1 MVTVGSHNYLLADET
16 SDIDKKLFV
25 LPEFDD
31 LYNMELFSVPD
42 VITQTVDYAVHDI
55 RKLPK
60 LLWGANIAYIE
71 VLFSNYIC
79 SPYYDVM
86 PDEINQLYGAKNRIA
101 RMNLFKMF
109 ESCMGGQYQRMCNLK
124 KGTGN
129 TQHLIE
135 KFGYCTKQ
143 ACHAY
148 RNIDVLIR
156 YADTDFTDFGK
167 AIRYDV
173 PGEAK
178 TIMDIKQGRVT
189 EKDFR
194 DLMDDM
200 RIKAMKLRDKYKSI
214 PPNEECLAKI
224 NSLVRA
230 LVKGNVVVGE
240 YRCLN

>member
-31 LYNMELFSVPD
+31 LYNMELFSMPD
-42 VITQTVDYAVHDI
+42 VITPTVDYAVNDI

-60 LLWGANIAYIE
+60 LLWGSNIAYIE
-71 VLFSNYIC
+71 VLFSNDVC
-79 SPYYDVM
+79 SPYYGVM
-86 PDEINQLYGAKNRIA
+86 PDELNKLFGVRNRIA

-124 KGTGN
+124 KGTAN

-156 YADTDFTDFGK
+156 YAENGFKDFGK
-167 AIRYDV
+167 AIRYDI
-173 PGEAK
+173 PGESK
-178 TIMDIKQGRVT
+178 IIMDIKQGRVA
-189 EKDFR
+189 EQDFH
-194 DLMDDM
+194 DLMDDK
-200 RIKAMKLRDKYKSI
+200 RVQAMKLRDEYKSKPI
-214 PPNEECLAKI
+214 DEECLSII
-224 NSLVRA
+224 NGLIKSLV
-230 LVKGNVVVGE
+230 KEHIVGG
-240 YRCLN
+240 Y